1 MTRLNSRIERLE
13 RRTAPESPRIDRIII
28 SPAGGDSL
36 AAFVMERTDSG
47 TWHHRPI
54 TENEADTHTPKEG
67 QHHA

>member
-28 SPAGGDSL
+28 SPAGGDPFDG
-36 AAFVMERTDSG
+36 AVMERQPDG

-54 TENEADTHTPKEG
+54 TENEAATHTPKEG
-67 QHHA
+67 